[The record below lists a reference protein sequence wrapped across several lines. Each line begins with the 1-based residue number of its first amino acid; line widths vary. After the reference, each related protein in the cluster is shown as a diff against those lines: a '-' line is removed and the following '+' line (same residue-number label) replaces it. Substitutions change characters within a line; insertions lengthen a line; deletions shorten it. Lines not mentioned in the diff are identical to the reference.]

1 MEEDGI
7 RLRLQTLAHSFRW
20 MARQRVSA
28 LVAQHHGGSG
38 FVPRRT
44 ENASLNSD
52 LTARHGESV
61 NHFWIV
67 DHSKFPLVL
76 RFVRRAINAF
86 ADFADDSF
94 RFSVMRHHAVAQMK
108 S

>member
-1 MEEDGI
+1 MEEDGL

-67 DHSKFPLVL
+67 DHSEFPLVL